1 MHKIVV
7 AGPVPYDHIETYQG
21 IVREQY
27 GCILYPTLAL
37 VHLFPSPS
45 TIYPVTNVG
54 EEDKRVLEH
63 LLGLYPNMD
72 LRGLRATPEGT
83 DRIFLKYLSESERL
97 ERQTNKMK
105 PITFDDLK
113 DFINCD
119 AFIFVPVTDFEVP
132 FDTIKRLRE
141 NSSGLILFDAH
152 GPTST
157 VDEDSNRIPKHW
169 DDIEKWLSYIDVL
182 KMNEKEA
189 GYTSGKENLSKE
201 DFINIA
207 KEWVKRG
214 PSQVIITLGRKGSL
228 LVYRDDGIYS
238 VLVPSIIVE
247 RVLDT
252 TGVGDSFAA
261 GYVYGLFYH
270 KNPIIATMFGNA
282 VAGQKVS
289 FIGPLG
295 YKSSIDTEIQVIF
308 NYTPMLKEIQRGW
321 KGDKLG

>member
-1 MHKIVV
+1 MRKIAVI
-7 AGPVPYDHIETYQG
+7 GPIPYDHIETYQG
-21 IVREQY
+21 VVREQY

-37 VHLFPSPS
+37 VHLFPSSS

-54 EEDKRVLEH
+54 EEDKPMIKR
-63 LLGLYPNMD
+63 LLGLYPNID
-72 LRGLRATPEGT
+72 LIGLRATSEGT

-113 DFINCD
+113 DFIDCD

-132 FDTIKRLRE
+132 FDAIKRLRE
-141 NSSGLILFDAH
+141 SSSGLILFDAH

-157 VDEDSNRIPKHW
+157 IDKDDNRVPKHW
-169 DDIEKWLSYIDVL
+169 DDIEKWLPCIDVL

-189 GYTSGKENLSKE
+189 GYASSKEILSKE
-201 DFINIA
+201 DFIIIA
-207 KEWVKRG
+207 KEWVKKG
-214 PSQVIITLGRKGSL
+214 PSQVVITLGREGAL

-238 VLVPSIIVE
+238 VLIPSISVE
-247 RVLDT
+247 KVLDT

-270 KNPIIATMFGNA
+270 NNPIIATMFGNT

-289 FIGPLG
+289 FMGPLG

-321 KGDKLG
+321 KGDRVE